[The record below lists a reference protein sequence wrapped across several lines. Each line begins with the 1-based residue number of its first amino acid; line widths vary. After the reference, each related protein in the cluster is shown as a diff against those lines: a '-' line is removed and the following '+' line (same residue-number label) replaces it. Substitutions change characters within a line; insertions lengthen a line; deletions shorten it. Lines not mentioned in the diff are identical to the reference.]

1 MMMGLCYNLQCIR
14 IFERK
19 EKDPS
24 GRSEPIMMKRILC
37 LLTAVMLCLILPAAA
52 EENTKVVT
60 AAELDELLE
69 RVRAQALTEEL
80 LNDPAGEDAESE
92 DGTFFL
98 YEAAGFYAEGTEMT
112 ADTPV
117 NTLVFDCDEEN
128 VLRGTGMNSRVEDVL
143 AAFPLDNADLAGT
156 REDAILYLR
165 ETEAGFAYGRI
176 LRDGQW
182 INTVEYG
189 EVVSDGEMSCRTAV
203 TYSLENG
210 TVNAI
215 RVSGLNPA
223 GGELMD
229 ASQAEEFYNELIQL
243 AGCEDYE
250 AVKTSRNGLELT
262 VLDAEEL
269 IVGGLPYVTMKPG
282 DLPGT
287 PETEIIDNEDGTWL
301 LRCDGDGYEAVFRCG
316 EHGEDAEILSF
327 TILDDGIEGPRSVRI
342 GDIFSDDF
350 NRFRNGENEMGED
363 MTELLYGT
371 EGTAPYG
378 VAFYD
383 FSAMTLRYVTD
394 TPEGLQVELLLKY
407 DNYFL
412 TEIILHTV

>member
-1 MMMGLCYNLQCIR
+1 
-14 IFERK
+14 
-19 EKDPS
+19 
-24 GRSEPIMMKRILC
+24 MMKRILC

-52 EENTKVVT
+52 EENAKVVT

-98 YEAAGFYAEGTEMT
+98 YEAVGFYAEGTEMT

-189 EVVSDGEMSCRTAV
+189 EVVSDGEMSCCTAV

-243 AGCEDYE
+243 AGCENYR

-262 VLDAEEL
+262 ALDAEDL

-287 PETEIIDNEDGTWL
+287 PETENIDNEDGTWL

>member
-1 MMMGLCYNLQCIR
+1 
-14 IFERK
+14 
-19 EKDPS
+19 
-24 GRSEPIMMKRILC
+24 MMKRILC

-52 EENTKVVT
+52 EENMKVVT

-69 RVRAQALTEEL
+69 RVRTQVLTEEL

-92 DGTFFL
+92 DGTYFL
-98 YEAAGFYAEGTEMT
+98 YEAVGFYAEGTEMT

-165 ETEAGFAYGRI
+165 ETETGFAYGRI

-189 EVVSDGEMSCRTAV
+189 EVVSGGEMSCRTAV

-210 TVNAI
+210 KVNAI

-243 AGCEDYE
+243 AGCENYR

-262 VLDAEEL
+262 ALDAEDL

-394 TPEGLQVELLLKY
+394 TPEGPQVELLLKY

>member
-1 MMMGLCYNLQCIR
+1 
-14 IFERK
+14 
-19 EKDPS
+19 
-24 GRSEPIMMKRILC
+24 MMKRILC

-52 EENTKVVT
+52 EENMKVVT

-69 RVRAQALTEEL
+69 RVRTQALTEEL

-92 DGTFFL
+92 DGTYFL
-98 YEAAGFYAEGTEMT
+98 YEAVGFYAEGTEMT

-165 ETEAGFAYGRI
+165 ETETGFAYGRI

-189 EVVSDGEMSCRTAV
+189 EVVSGGEMSCRTAV

-210 TVNAI
+210 KVNAI

-243 AGCEDYE
+243 AGCENYR

-262 VLDAEEL
+262 ALDAEDL

-394 TPEGLQVELLLKY
+394 TPEGPQVELLLKY

>member
-1 MMMGLCYNLQCIR
+1 
-14 IFERK
+14 
-19 EKDPS
+19 
-24 GRSEPIMMKRILC
+24 MMKRILC

-52 EENTKVVT
+52 EENAKVVT

-80 LNDPAGEDAESE
+80 LNDPTGEDAESE

-243 AGCEDYE
+243 AGCENYR

>member
-1 MMMGLCYNLQCIR
+1 
-14 IFERK
+14 
-19 EKDPS
+19 
-24 GRSEPIMMKRILC
+24 MMKRILC

-52 EENTKVVT
+52 EENAKVVT

-98 YEAAGFYAEGTEMT
+98 YEAVGFYAEGTEMT

-243 AGCEDYE
+243 AGCENYR

-394 TPEGLQVELLLKY
+394 TPEGRQVELLLKY
-407 DNYFL
+407 ENYFL
-412 TEIILHTV
+412 TEIIVHTVE

>member
-1 MMMGLCYNLQCIR
+1 
-14 IFERK
+14 
-19 EKDPS
+19 
-24 GRSEPIMMKRILC
+24 MMKRILC

-52 EENTKVVT
+52 EENAKEVT

-69 RVRAQALTEEL
+69 RVRTQALGEEL
-80 LNDPAGEDAESE
+80 LNDPTGEDAESE

-98 YEAAGFYAEGTEMT
+98 YEAAGFYAEGTEMI

-117 NTLVFDCDEEN
+117 NALVFDCEEEN
-128 VLRGTGMNSRVEDVL
+128 VFRGTGVASRVEDVL

-156 REDAILYLR
+156 REEAILYLR
-165 ETEAGFAYGRI
+165 ETEAGFAYGRM

-182 INTVEYG
+182 VSTVEYG
-189 EVVSDGEMSCRTAV
+189 EVISDGEMSCRTAV
-203 TYSLENG
+203 TYSFENG
-210 TVNAI
+210 TVTAI
-215 RVSGLNPA
+215 RISGLNPA

-229 ASQAEEFYNELIQL
+229 AAQAEEFYNELIQL
-243 AGCEDYE
+243 AGCEDYR

-262 VLDAEEL
+262 ALGAEEL
-269 IVGGLPYVTMKPG
+269 IVDGVPYVSMKPA

>member
-1 MMMGLCYNLQCIR
+1 
-14 IFERK
+14 
-19 EKDPS
+19 
-24 GRSEPIMMKRILC
+24 MMKRILC

-98 YEAAGFYAEGTEMT
+98 YEAVGFYAEGTEMT

-189 EVVSDGEMSCRTAV
+189 EVVSDGKMSCRTAV

-229 ASQAEEFYNELIQL
+229 TSQAKEFYNELIQL
-243 AGCEDYE
+243 AGCEDYR

-262 VLDAEEL
+262 ALDAEEL
-269 IVGGLPYVTMKPG
+269 VVGGVPYVTMKPG

-287 PETEIIDNEDGTWL
+287 PETEMIDNEDGTWL

-394 TPEGLQVELLLKY
+394 TPEGPQVELLLKY

>member
-1 MMMGLCYNLQCIR
+1 
-14 IFERK
+14 
-19 EKDPS
+19 
-24 GRSEPIMMKRILC
+24 MMKRILC

-52 EENTKVVT
+52 EENAKVVT

-143 AAFPLDNADLAGT
+143 AAFPQDNADLAGT
-156 REDAILYLR
+156 REEAILYLR

-189 EVVSDGEMSCRTAV
+189 EVVTDGEMSCRTAV

-210 TVNAI
+210 MVTAI

-243 AGCEDYE
+243 AGCEDYR

-262 VLDAEEL
+262 ALDAEEL
-269 IVGGLPYVTMKPG
+269 VVGGVPYVTMKPG

-301 LRCDGDGYEAVFRCG
+301 LRCDGDGYEAVFQCG

-350 NRFRNGENEMGED
+350 NRFRNGENDMGED

-383 FSAMTLRYVTD
+383 VAPMTLRYVTD
-394 TPEGLQVELLLKY
+394 TPEGPQVELLLKY

-412 TEIILHTV
+412 TEIILHTN

>member
-1 MMMGLCYNLQCIR
+1 
-14 IFERK
+14 
-19 EKDPS
+19 
-24 GRSEPIMMKRILC
+24 MMKRILC

-52 EENTKVVT
+52 EENAKEVT

-69 RVRAQALTEEL
+69 RVRTQALGEEL
-80 LNDPAGEDAESE
+80 LNDPTGEDAESE
-92 DGTFFL
+92 DGAFFL

-117 NTLVFDCDEEN
+117 NALVFDCEEEN
-128 VLRGTGMNSRVEDVL
+128 VLRGTGIASRVEDVL

-156 REDAILYLR
+156 REEAILYLR
-165 ETEAGFAYGRI
+165 ETEAGFAYGRM

-182 INTVEYG
+182 VSTVEYG
-189 EVVSDGEMSCRTAV
+189 EVISDGEMSCRTAV
-203 TYSLENG
+203 TYSFENG
-210 TVNAI
+210 AVTAI

-229 ASQAEEFYNELIQL
+229 AAQAEEFYNELIQL
-243 AGCEDYE
+243 AGCEDYR

-262 VLDAEEL
+262 ALGVEEL
-269 IVGGLPYVTMKPG
+269 IVDGVPYVSMKPA

-316 EHGEDAEILSF
+316 EHGEEAEILSF

>member
-1 MMMGLCYNLQCIR
+1 
-14 IFERK
+14 
-19 EKDPS
+19 
-24 GRSEPIMMKRILC
+24 MMKRILC

-52 EENTKVVT
+52 EENAKEVT

-69 RVRAQALTEEL
+69 RVRTQALGEEL

-98 YEAAGFYAEGTEMT
+98 YEAAGFYAEGVEMT

-117 NTLVFDCDEEN
+117 NALVFDCEEEN
-128 VLRGTGMNSRVEDVL
+128 VLRGTGVASRVEDVL

-156 REDAILYLR
+156 REEAILYLR
-165 ETEAGFAYGRI
+165 ETEAGFAYGRM

-182 INTVEYG
+182 VSTVEYG
-189 EVVSDGEMSCRTAV
+189 EVISDGEMSCRTAV
-203 TYSLENG
+203 TYSFENG
-210 TVNAI
+210 AVTAI

-229 ASQAEEFYNELIQL
+229 AAQAEEFYNELIQL
-243 AGCEDYE
+243 AGCEDYR

-262 VLDAEEL
+262 ALGAEEL
-269 IVGGLPYVTMKPG
+269 IVDGVPYVSMKPA

-316 EHGEDAEILSF
+316 EHGEEAEILSF

>member
-1 MMMGLCYNLQCIR
+1 
-14 IFERK
+14 
-19 EKDPS
+19 
-24 GRSEPIMMKRILC
+24 MMKRILC

-52 EENTKVVT
+52 EENMKVVT

-69 RVRAQALTEEL
+69 RVRTQALTEEL

-92 DGTFFL
+92 DGTYFM

-143 AAFPLDNADLAGT
+143 AAFPRDNTDLAGT

-189 EVVSDGEMSCRTAV
+189 EVVSGGEMSCRTAV

-210 TVNAI
+210 KVNAI

-243 AGCEDYE
+243 AGCENYR

-262 VLDAEEL
+262 ALDAEDL

-394 TPEGLQVELLLKY
+394 TPEGPQVELLLKY

-412 TEIILHTV
+412 TEIILHTN

>member
-1 MMMGLCYNLQCIR
+1 
-14 IFERK
+14 
-19 EKDPS
+19 
-24 GRSEPIMMKRILC
+24 MMKRILC

-52 EENTKVVT
+52 EENAKEVT

-69 RVRAQALTEEL
+69 RVRTQALGEEL

-117 NTLVFDCDEEN
+117 NALVFDCEEEN
-128 VLRGTGMNSRVEDVL
+128 VLRGTGVASRVEEVL

-156 REDAILYLR
+156 REEAILYLR
-165 ETEAGFAYGRI
+165 ETEAGFAYGRM

-182 INTVEYG
+182 VSTVEYG
-189 EVVSDGEMSCRTAV
+189 EVISDGEMSCRTAV
-203 TYSLENG
+203 TYSFENG
-210 TVNAI
+210 AVTAI

-229 ASQAEEFYNELIQL
+229 AAQAEEFYNELIQL
-243 AGCEDYE
+243 AGCEDYR

-262 VLDAEEL
+262 ALGAEEL
-269 IVGGLPYVTMKPG
+269 IVDGVPYVSMKPA

-316 EHGEDAEILSF
+316 EHGEEAEILSF

-412 TEIILHTV
+412 TEIILHTN

>member
-1 MMMGLCYNLQCIR
+1 
-14 IFERK
+14 
-19 EKDPS
+19 
-24 GRSEPIMMKRILC
+24 MMKRILC
-37 LLTAVMLCLILPAAA
+37 LFTAVMLCLILPAAA

-243 AGCEDYE
+243 AGCENYR

>member
-1 MMMGLCYNLQCIR
+1 
-14 IFERK
+14 
-19 EKDPS
+19 
-24 GRSEPIMMKRILC
+24 MMKRILC

-52 EENTKVVT
+52 EENAKVVT

-143 AAFPLDNADLAGT
+143 AAFPQDNADLAGT
-156 REDAILYLR
+156 REEAILYLR

-189 EVVSDGEMSCRTAV
+189 EVVTDGEMSCRTAV
-203 TYSLENG
+203 TYSLANG
-210 TVNAI
+210 MVTVI
-215 RVSGLNPA
+215 RISGLNPA
-223 GGELMD
+223 GTELMD
-229 ASQAEEFYNELIQL
+229 ASRAEEFYSELIEL
-243 AGCEDYE
+243 AGQEEYR

-262 VLDAEEL
+262 PLGAEDL
-269 IVGGLPYVTMKPG
+269 TVGGLPYGSLKPA

-287 PETEIIDNEDGTWL
+287 PETEIMDNEDGTWL

-327 TILDDGIEGPRSVRI
+327 SILDDGMEGPRCVRI
-342 GDIFSDDF
+342 GDVFSDDF
-350 NRFRNGENEMGED
+350 SRFRSGENEMGED
-363 MTELLYGT
+363 LTEVLYGT

-394 TPEGLQVELLLKY
+394 TPEGRQVELLLKY
-407 DNYFL
+407 ENYFL
-412 TEIILHTV
+412 TEIIVHTVE

>member
-1 MMMGLCYNLQCIR
+1 
-14 IFERK
+14 
-19 EKDPS
+19 
-24 GRSEPIMMKRILC
+24 MMKRILC
-37 LLTAVMLCLILPAAA
+37 LLAAVMLCLILPAAA
-52 EENTKVVT
+52 EENVKVVT

-69 RVRAQALTEEL
+69 RVRTQALTEEL

-98 YEAAGFYAEGTEMT
+98 YEAAGFYAEGAEMT

-117 NTLVFDCDEEN
+117 NALIFDCEEEN
-128 VLRGTGMNSRVEDVL
+128 VFRGTGITSRVEDVL
-143 AAFPLDNADLAGT
+143 AAFPLDNTDLAGT
-156 REDAILYLR
+156 REEAILYLR

-182 INTVEYG
+182 ITTVEYG
-189 EVVSDGEMSCRTAV
+189 EVVSDGEMFCRTAV
-203 TYSLENG
+203 TYSFENG
-210 TVNAI
+210 TVTVI

-229 ASQAEEFYNELIQL
+229 ASQADEFCNELIQL
-243 AGCEDYE
+243 AGCEDYR

-262 VLDAEEL
+262 ALGAEEL
-269 IVGGLPYVTMKPG
+269 MVDGMPYVTMKPA

-327 TILDDGIEGPRSVRI
+327 TILDDGMEGPRSVRI
-342 GDIFSDDF
+342 GDIFSDDL
-350 NRFRNGENEMGED
+350 NRFRNGENEMDED

-383 FSAMTLRYVTD
+383 FSAMALRYVTD
-394 TPEGLQVELLLKY
+394 TAEGLQVELLLKY

>member
-1 MMMGLCYNLQCIR
+1 
-14 IFERK
+14 
-19 EKDPS
+19 
-24 GRSEPIMMKRILC
+24 MMKRILC
-37 LLTAVMLCLILPAAA
+37 LLTAVILCFVLPAAA
-52 EENTKVVT
+52 EENAKAVT
-60 AAELDELLE
+60 AAELEALLE
-69 RVRAQALTEEL
+69 SVRAQALAEEL

-128 VLRGTGMNSRVEDVL
+128 VFRGTGINSRLDDVL
-143 AAFPLDNADLAGT
+143 AAFPLDNTELAGT
-156 REDAILYLR
+156 RDEAILYLR

-182 INTVEYG
+182 VHTAEYG
-189 EVVSDGEMSCRTAV
+189 EVVSDGEESRRTAV

-210 TVNAI
+210 TVTVI

-223 GGELMD
+223 GGERMD
-229 ASQAEEFYNELIQL
+229 ASRAEEFYSELIEL
-243 AGCEDYE
+243 AGSEEYR

-262 VLDAEEL
+262 ALSAEDL
-269 IVGGLPYVTMKPG
+269 IVGGLPYVSLKPA

-287 PETEIIDNEDGTWL
+287 PETEMIDNEDGTWL

-316 EHGEDAEILSF
+316 EHGENAEILSF
-327 TILDDGIEGPRSVRI
+327 TILDAGTEGPRSVRI
-342 GDIFSDDF
+342 GDIFSDDL

-394 TPEGLQVELLLKY
+394 TPEGLQVELLLRY

-412 TEIILHTV
+412 SEIILHTV

>member
-1 MMMGLCYNLQCIR
+1 
-14 IFERK
+14 
-19 EKDPS
+19 
-24 GRSEPIMMKRILC
+24 MMKRILC

-52 EENTKVVT
+52 EENAKVVT

-112 ADTPV
+112 ADMPV

-143 AAFPLDNADLAGT
+143 AAFPQDNADLAGT
-156 REDAILYLR
+156 REEAILYLR

-189 EVVSDGEMSCRTAV
+189 EVVTDGEMSCRTAV

-210 TVNAI
+210 MVTAI

-243 AGCEDYE
+243 AGCEDYR

-262 VLDAEEL
+262 ALDAEEL
-269 IVGGLPYVTMKPG
+269 VVGGVPYVTMKPG

-301 LRCDGDGYEAVFRCG
+301 LRCD
-316 EHGEDAEILSF
+316 
-327 TILDDGIEGPRSVRI
+327 
-342 GDIFSDDF
+342 
-350 NRFRNGENEMGED
+350 
-363 MTELLYGT
+363 
-371 EGTAPYG
+371 
-378 VAFYD
+378 
-383 FSAMTLRYVTD
+383 
-394 TPEGLQVELLLKY
+394 
-407 DNYFL
+407 
-412 TEIILHTV
+412 

>member
-1 MMMGLCYNLQCIR
+1 
-14 IFERK
+14 
-19 EKDPS
+19 
-24 GRSEPIMMKRILC
+24 MMKRILC

-243 AGCEDYE
+243 AGCENYR

-327 TILDDGIEGPRSVRI
+327 TILDDGVEGPRSVRI

-412 TEIILHTV
+412 TEIILHTN

>member
-1 MMMGLCYNLQCIR
+1 
-14 IFERK
+14 
-19 EKDPS
+19 
-24 GRSEPIMMKRILC
+24 MMKRILC

-52 EENTKVVT
+52 EENAKVVT

-98 YEAAGFYAEGTEMT
+98 YEAVGFYAEGTEMT

-189 EVVSDGEMSCRTAV
+189 EVVSDGKMSCRTAV

-250 AVKTSRNGLELT
+250 TVKTSRNGLELT
-262 VLDAEEL
+262 ALDAEDL
-269 IVGGLPYVTMKPG
+269 IVGDLPYVTMKPG

-394 TPEGLQVELLLKY
+394 TPEGPQVELLLKY

-412 TEIILHTV
+412 TEIILHTN

>member
-1 MMMGLCYNLQCIR
+1 
-14 IFERK
+14 
-19 EKDPS
+19 
-24 GRSEPIMMKRILC
+24 MMKRILC

-52 EENTKVVT
+52 EENAKVVT

-243 AGCEDYE
+243 AGCENYR

>member
-1 MMMGLCYNLQCIR
+1 M
-14 IFERK
+14 
-19 EKDPS
+19 
-24 GRSEPIMMKRILC
+24 
-37 LLTAVMLCLILPAAA
+37 
-52 EENTKVVT
+52 VT
-60 AAELDELLE
+60 
-69 RVRAQALTEEL
+69 V
-80 LNDPAGEDAESE
+80 
-92 DGTFFL
+92 
-98 YEAAGFYAEGTEMT
+98 
-112 ADTPV
+112 
-117 NTLVFDCDEEN
+117 
-128 VLRGTGMNSRVEDVL
+128 
-143 AAFPLDNADLAGT
+143 
-156 REDAILYLR
+156 
-165 ETEAGFAYGRI
+165 
-176 LRDGQW
+176 
-182 INTVEYG
+182 
-189 EVVSDGEMSCRTAV
+189 
-203 TYSLENG
+203 
-210 TVNAI
+210 I

-229 ASQAEEFYNELIQL
+229 ASRAEEFYNELIEL
-243 AGCEDYE
+243 AGCEEYR
-250 AVKTSRNGLELT
+250 AVKTSRDGLDLT
-262 VLDAEEL
+262 ALGAEDL
-269 IVGGLPYVTMKPG
+269 VVDGVPYVSLKPA

-363 MTELLYGT
+363 LTELLYGT

-394 TPEGLQVELLLKY
+394 TPEGVQVELLLKY

-412 TEIILHTV
+412 AEIILHTV

>member
-1 MMMGLCYNLQCIR
+1 
-14 IFERK
+14 
-19 EKDPS
+19 
-24 GRSEPIMMKRILC
+24 MMKRILC

-52 EENTKVVT
+52 EENMKVVT

-69 RVRAQALTEEL
+69 RVRTQALTEEL

-92 DGTFFL
+92 DGTYFL
-98 YEAAGFYAEGTEMT
+98 YEAVGFYAEGTEMT

-143 AAFPLDNADLAGT
+143 TAFPLDNADLAGT

-189 EVVSDGEMSCRTAV
+189 EVVSGGEMSCRTAV

-210 TVNAI
+210 KVNAI

-243 AGCEDYE
+243 AGCENYR

-262 VLDAEEL
+262 ALDAEDL
-269 IVGGLPYVTMKPG
+269 IVGDLPYVTMKPG

-394 TPEGLQVELLLKY
+394 TPEGPQVELLLKY

-412 TEIILHTV
+412 TEIILHTN

>member
-1 MMMGLCYNLQCIR
+1 
-14 IFERK
+14 
-19 EKDPS
+19 
-24 GRSEPIMMKRILC
+24 MMKRILC

-52 EENTKVVT
+52 EENVKVVT

-69 RVRAQALTEEL
+69 RVRTQALTEEL

-98 YEAAGFYAEGTEMT
+98 YEAAGFYAEGAEMT

-117 NTLVFDCDEEN
+117 NTLVFDCEEEN
-128 VLRGTGMNSRVEDVL
+128 VLRGTGITSRVEDVL

-156 REDAILYLR
+156 REEAILYLR

-182 INTVEYG
+182 IFTVEYG

-203 TYSLENG
+203 TYSIENG
-210 TVNAI
+210 TVTVI

-229 ASQAEEFYNELIQL
+229 ASQADEFCNELIQL
-243 AGCEDYE
+243 AGCEDYR
-250 AVKTSRNGLELT
+250 AVKTSRNGLDLT
-262 VLDAEEL
+262 ALGAEEL
-269 IVGGLPYVTMKPG
+269 MVGRVPYVTMQPA

-383 FSAMTLRYVTD
+383 FSAMTLRYVAD

-412 TEIILHTV
+412 TEIILHTN

>member
-1 MMMGLCYNLQCIR
+1 
-14 IFERK
+14 
-19 EKDPS
+19 
-24 GRSEPIMMKRILC
+24 MMKRILC

-52 EENTKVVT
+52 EENAKVVT

-92 DGTFFL
+92 DGTYFL

-128 VLRGTGMNSRVEDVL
+128 VLRGTGINSRVEDVL
-143 AAFPLDNADLAGT
+143 AAFPQDNADLAGT
-156 REDAILYLR
+156 REEAILYLR

-189 EVVSDGEMSCRTAV
+189 EVVTDGEMSCRTAV

-210 TVNAI
+210 AVTAI

-243 AGCEDYE
+243 AGCEDYR

-262 VLDAEEL
+262 ALDAEEL
-269 IVGGLPYVTMKPG
+269 IVGGVPYVTMKPG

-301 LRCDGDGYEAVFRCG
+301 LRCDGDGYEAVFQCG
-316 EHGEDAEILSF
+316 EHGENAEILSF

-394 TPEGLQVELLLKY
+394 TPEGPQVELLLKY

-412 TEIILHTV
+412 TEIILHTNSELRIQNSEFMVNRTATI

>member
-1 MMMGLCYNLQCIR
+1 
-14 IFERK
+14 
-19 EKDPS
+19 
-24 GRSEPIMMKRILC
+24 MMKRILC

-52 EENTKVVT
+52 EENMKVVT

-69 RVRAQALTEEL
+69 RVRTQALTEEL

-92 DGTFFL
+92 DGTYFL
-98 YEAAGFYAEGTEMT
+98 YEAVGFYAEGTEMT

-165 ETEAGFAYGRI
+165 EPEAGFAYGRI

-243 AGCEDYE
+243 AGCENYR

-262 VLDAEEL
+262 ALDAEDL

-394 TPEGLQVELLLKY
+394 TPEGPQVELLLKY
-407 DNYFL
+407 DNYLL
-412 TEIILHTV
+412 TEIILHTN

>member
-92 DGTFFL
+92 DGTFCL
-98 YEAAGFYAEGTEMT
+98 YEAVGFYAEGTEMT

-243 AGCEDYE
+243 AGCENYR

-327 TILDDGIEGPRSVRI
+327 TILDDGVEGPRSVRI

>member
-1 MMMGLCYNLQCIR
+1 
-14 IFERK
+14 
-19 EKDPS
+19 
-24 GRSEPIMMKRILC
+24 MMKRILC

-52 EENTKVVT
+52 EENAKVVT

-128 VLRGTGMNSRVEDVL
+128 VLRGTGMNSRVEDVIS
-143 AAFPLDNADLAGT
+143 AFPLDNADLAGT

-210 TVNAI
+210 TVKAI

-301 LRCDGDGYEAVFRCG
+301 LRCDGDGYEAVFQCG

>member
-1 MMMGLCYNLQCIR
+1 
-14 IFERK
+14 
-19 EKDPS
+19 
-24 GRSEPIMMKRILC
+24 MMKRILC
-37 LLTAVMLCLILPAAA
+37 LLTAVMLCFILQAAA
-52 EENTKVVT
+52 EENADVVT
-60 AAELDELLE
+60 AAELDELLDS
-69 RVRAQALTEEL
+69 VRTQALTEEL
-80 LNDPAGEDAESE
+80 LNDPTGEDAESE

-98 YEAAGFYAEGTEMT
+98 YEAAGFYADGTELK

-117 NTLVFDCDEEN
+117 NTLVFDCVEEP
-128 VLRGTGMNSRVEDVL
+128 VFRGIGIDSRLEDVL
-143 AAFPLDNADLAGT
+143 AAFPLDNTELIGT
-156 REDAILYLR
+156 REEAILYLR
-165 ETEAGFAYGRI
+165 ETEAGFAYGRV

-182 INTVEYG
+182 ISTVEYG
-189 EVVSDGEMSCRTAV
+189 EVVSDGELSCRTAV
-203 TYSLENG
+203 TFSLENSAV
-210 TVNAI
+210 TVI

-223 GGELMD
+223 GTELMD
-229 ASQAEEFYNELIQL
+229 ASGAEEFYRELIEL
-243 AGCEDYE
+243 ASHEEYR

-262 VLDAEEL
+262 PLDADDL
-269 IVGGLPYVTMKPG
+269 MVGRIPYVSLKPA

-327 TILDDGIEGPRSVRI
+327 TFLDDGMEGPRSVRI
-342 GDIFSDDF
+342 GDVFSDDF
-350 NRFRNGENEMGED
+350 NRFRNGENEMDED

-394 TPEGLQVELLLKY
+394 TPEGVQVELLLKY

>member
-1 MMMGLCYNLQCIR
+1 
-14 IFERK
+14 
-19 EKDPS
+19 
-24 GRSEPIMMKRILC
+24 MMKRILC

-69 RVRAQALTEEL
+69 RVRAQALTEDL

-243 AGCEDYE
+243 AGCENYR

-327 TILDDGIEGPRSVRI
+327 TILDDGVEGPRSVRI

>member
-1 MMMGLCYNLQCIR
+1 
-14 IFERK
+14 
-19 EKDPS
+19 
-24 GRSEPIMMKRILC
+24 MMKRILC
-37 LLTAVMLCLILPAAA
+37 LLIAVMLCFMLPAAA
-52 EENTKVVT
+52 EENAKVVT

-69 RVRAQALTEEL
+69 RVRAQALTGEL

-98 YEAAGFYAEGTEMT
+98 YDAAEFYADGAELT

-117 NTLVFDCDEEN
+117 NTLVFSNNEGE
-128 VLRGTGMNSRVEDVL
+128 VFRGTGIDSRLEDVL
-143 AAFPLDNADLAGT
+143 AAYPLDNAELTGT
-156 REDAILYLR
+156 REEAILYLR
-165 ETEAGFAYGRI
+165 ETEAGYAYGRI

-182 INTVEYG
+182 IYTAEYG
-189 EVVSDGEMSCRTAV
+189 EVVSDGELSCRTAV
-203 TYSLENG
+203 TYTFENG
-210 TVNAI
+210 MVTVI

-223 GGELMD
+223 GEEQMD
-229 ASQAEEFYNELIQL
+229 TSRAEEFYNELIEL
-243 AGCEDYE
+243 AGREDYR
-250 AVKTSRNGLELT
+250 AVKTSRNGLDLT
-262 VLDAEEL
+262 PLGAEDL
-269 IVGGLPYVTMKPG
+269 LVDGIPYASMKPA

-301 LRCDGDGYEAVFRCG
+301 MRCDGDGYEAVFRCG
-316 EHGEDAEILSF
+316 EHGEAAEILSF
-327 TILDDGIEGPRSVRI
+327 TILEDGIEGPRSVRI

-350 NRFRNGENEMGED
+350 NRFRNGENEMGEDD

>member
-24 GRSEPIMMKRILC
+24 GRSEPVMMKRILC
-37 LLTAVMLCLILPAAA
+37 LLTAVMLCFILPAAA
-52 EENTKVVT
+52 EENAKVVT

-69 RVRAQALTEEL
+69 SVRTQALTEEL

-98 YEAAGFYAEGTEMT
+98 YEAAGFYAEGTEMA

-117 NTLVFDCDEEN
+117 NTLVFECNEGA
-128 VLRGTGMNSRVEDVL
+128 VFRGTGINSRLDDVL
-143 AAFPLDNADLAGT
+143 AAFPRDNTDLTGT
-156 REDAILYLR
+156 RDEAILYLR

-182 INTVEYG
+182 VYTVEYG
-189 EVVSDGEMSCRTAV
+189 EVVTDGELSCRTAI

-210 TVNAI
+210 MVTVI

-229 ASQAEEFYNELIQL
+229 ASRAEEFYNELIEL
-243 AGCEDYE
+243 AGCEEYR
-250 AVKTSRNGLELT
+250 AVKTSRDGLDLT
-262 VLDAEEL
+262 ALGAEDL
-269 IVGGLPYVTMKPG
+269 VVDGVPYVSLKPA

-363 MTELLYGT
+363 LTELLYGT

-394 TPEGLQVELLLKY
+394 TPEGVQVELLLKY

-412 TEIILHTV
+412 AEIILHTV

>member
-1 MMMGLCYNLQCIR
+1 
-14 IFERK
+14 
-19 EKDPS
+19 
-24 GRSEPIMMKRILC
+24 MMKRILC

-80 LNDPAGEDAESE
+80 LNDPTGEDAESE

-112 ADTPV
+112 ADNPV

>member
-1 MMMGLCYNLQCIR
+1 
-14 IFERK
+14 
-19 EKDPS
+19 
-24 GRSEPIMMKRILC
+24 MMKRILC

-52 EENTKVVT
+52 EGNAKVVT

-143 AAFPLDNADLAGT
+143 AAFPQDNADLAGT
-156 REDAILYLR
+156 REEAILYLR

-189 EVVSDGEMSCRTAV
+189 EVVTDGEMSCRTAV

-210 TVNAI
+210 MVTAI

-223 GGELMD
+223 GGELLD

-243 AGCEDYE
+243 AGCEDYR

-262 VLDAEEL
+262 ALDAEEL
-269 IVGGLPYVTMKPG
+269 VVGGVPYVTMKPG

-301 LRCDGDGYEAVFRCG
+301 LRCDGDGYEAVFQCG

-350 NRFRNGENEMGED
+350 NRFRNGENDMGED

-394 TPEGLQVELLLKY
+394 TPEGPQVELLLKY

-412 TEIILHTV
+412 TEIILHTN

>member
-1 MMMGLCYNLQCIR
+1 
-14 IFERK
+14 
-19 EKDPS
+19 
-24 GRSEPIMMKRILC
+24 MMKRILC

-69 RVRAQALTEEL
+69 RVRTQALTEEL

-189 EVVSDGEMSCRTAV
+189 EVVSDGKMSCRTAV

-229 ASQAEEFYNELIQL
+229 TSQAKEFYNELIQL

-262 VLDAEEL
+262 VLDAEDL

>member
-1 MMMGLCYNLQCIR
+1 
-14 IFERK
+14 
-19 EKDPS
+19 
-24 GRSEPIMMKRILC
+24 MMKRIQC

-52 EENTKVVT
+52 EGNAKVVT

-69 RVRAQALTEEL
+69 RVRAQAFTEEL

-143 AAFPLDNADLAGT
+143 AAFPQDNADLAGT
-156 REDAILYLR
+156 REEAILYLR

-189 EVVSDGEMSCRTAV
+189 EVVTDGEMSCRTAV

-210 TVNAI
+210 MVTAI

-243 AGCEDYE
+243 AGCEDYR

-262 VLDAEEL
+262 ALDAEEL
-269 IVGGLPYVTMKPG
+269 IVGGVPYVTMKPG

-316 EHGEDAEILSF
+316 EHGENAEILSF

-394 TPEGLQVELLLKY
+394 TPEGPQVELLLKY

-412 TEIILHTV
+412 TEIILHTN

>member
-37 LLTAVMLCLILPAAA
+37 LFTAVMLCLILPAAA

-243 AGCEDYE
+243 AGCENYR

>member
-1 MMMGLCYNLQCIR
+1 
-14 IFERK
+14 
-19 EKDPS
+19 
-24 GRSEPIMMKRILC
+24 MMKRILC

-52 EENTKVVT
+52 EENMKVVT

-69 RVRAQALTEEL
+69 RVRTQALTEEL

-92 DGTFFL
+92 DGTYFL
-98 YEAAGFYAEGTEMT
+98 YEAVGFYAEGTEMT

-143 AAFPLDNADLAGT
+143 TAFPLDNADLAGT

-189 EVVSDGEMSCRTAV
+189 EVVSGGEMSCRTAV

-243 AGCEDYE
+243 AGCENYR

-394 TPEGLQVELLLKY
+394 TPEGPQVELLLKY

-412 TEIILHTV
+412 TEIILHTN